1 MFLTKLAID
10 LGTKNVLIYLPK
22 QGIVINEPSVVVL
35 EASNNKV
42 LAIGREA
49 KEMLGRTPQSIIALH
64 PLKDGVIANYRVTEA
79 MIRYYINR
87 VSGRVRLFRPEVM
100 VSVPAGVTSTEKR
113 AVIDAT
119 VSSGAK
125 NCFIIKEPIAAA
137 LGAGISIAS
146 SSGNMVIDIGGG
158 TSEVA
163 VIALGDIIASSS
175 VRVAGNNIDR
185 AIVDYIRKKYN
196 LIIGEQTAEEV
207 KIKIGAAEQLVKPLE
222 TEVSGSN
229 TITGLPESVIVKT
242 EDIVHAIKEPLKEII
257 SALKSVLQKTPPEL
271 ASDVMDKG
279 IVMTGGGSKLRLL
292 DKMFTKI
299 TGVPCQVADEPEL
312 CVARGAG
319 IAVEHLEDFKKSVL
333 WAK

>member
-49 KEMLGRTPQSIIALH
+49 KEMLGRTPQSIIAMH

-207 KIKIGAAEQLVKPLE
+207 KIKIGAAEQLAKPLE
-222 TEVSGSN
+222 TEASGSN

-279 IVMTGGGSKLRLL
+279 IVMTGGGSRLRLL
-292 DKMFTKI
+292 DKMLTKI